1 MILATETCAYPG
13 ANSVGQAHSSYPA
26 NSYILRVRSPA
37 LFPETFYMDCFR
49 RGISPRSQPWAA
61 CLRPALPTGPK
72 DIVGTI
78 TEAGAAAIEASN
90 YLMRFQGENACI
102 AGVIE

>member
-1 MILATETCAYPG
+1 
-13 ANSVGQAHSSYPA
+13 
-26 NSYILRVRSPA
+26 
-37 LFPETFYMDCFR
+37 MDGVF
-49 RGISPRSQPWAA
+49 AA
-61 CLRPALPTGPK
+61 GVATGPK